1 MGRPRRAGRGAEGGE
16 VVGRVGGRAD
26 TTRSLSEMA
35 LKKLRRQCSL
45 VASEVRLDDSCR
57 VDFVGFV
64 EGRGFGPAAVE
75 RGTFVF
81 VEVKS
86 CMDDFTSGHGLTL
99 QGDVNWLVCPREL
112 AAQLYRQQRLPLEC
126 RVLCPTPDGRLLPE
140 YETGTGDSQRVM
152 PSGELLYRMATASD
166 QAYRTTREVF
176 RND

>member
-1 MGRPRRAGRGAEGGE
+1 M
-16 VVGRVGGRAD
+16 GRVGGRAD

-35 LKKLRRQCSL
+35 PKKLRRQCSL
-45 VASEVRLDDSCR
+45 EASEVRLDDSCR

-64 EGRGFGPAAVE
+64 EGGGFGPAAVE

-99 QGDVNWLVCPREL
+99 QGDVNGLVCPREL
-112 AAQLYRQQRLPLEC
+112 AAQLHRQQRLPLGC
-126 RVLCPTPDGRLLPE
+126 RVLCPTLDGRLLPE
-140 YETGTGDSQRVM
+140 YETDTCGSQRVM
-152 PSGELLYRMATASD
+152 PCHELLYRMVTASD